1 MGVLDNHGIGEGVA
15 VGTQGTDTFREGLIH
30 DQIALLG
37 KVFHAAVDVT
47 ALKDGLCDCF
57 AVNGE
62 VKIDWF
68 FQGYMNGAKGKFE

>member
-1 MGVLDNHGIGEGVA
+1 MA

-62 VKIDWF
+62 VKIDRF
-68 FQGYMNGAKGKFE
+68 F